1 MASHRVRGDKIRK
14 IVILDSS
21 ALLMFFEFSVD
32 WEKELARLLDAY
44 EIVVPG
50 AVIQELTILS
60 TRGRIGE
67 KQRNAKAALTYALR
81 YEVVQTQAT
90 HADDA
95 IVEAAKKVQG
105 IVFTN
110 DAGLRRR
117 LRNEDIP
124 VLLLRGRKKL
134 ILDG

>member
-1 MASHRVRGDKIRK
+1 MASHWVRGDKIRK

-44 EIVVPG
+44 EIIVPG
-50 AVIQELTILS
+50 AVIQELTMLS
-60 TRGRIGE
+60 TRGIGE

-81 YEVVQTQAT
+81 YETVETQAT
-90 HADDA
+90 HADEA
-95 IVEAAKKVQG
+95 VVEAAKKVQG
-105 IVFTN
+105 VVFTN
-110 DAGLRRR
+110 DAALRHR
-117 LRNEDIP
+117 LRDEGIP

-134 ILDG
+134 ALDG